1 MSSAQ
6 QKVQQHPAFQQ
17 AQAKAYYYLVQLDKE
32 VCYVSFRVFLA
43 VLKVSDTA
51 L

>member
-17 AQAKAYYYLVQLDKE
+17 AQAKAHYYLAQLDKE
-32 VCYVSFRVFLA
+32 VRFAYPLCHVSGV
-43 VLKVSDTA
+43 K
-51 L
+51 